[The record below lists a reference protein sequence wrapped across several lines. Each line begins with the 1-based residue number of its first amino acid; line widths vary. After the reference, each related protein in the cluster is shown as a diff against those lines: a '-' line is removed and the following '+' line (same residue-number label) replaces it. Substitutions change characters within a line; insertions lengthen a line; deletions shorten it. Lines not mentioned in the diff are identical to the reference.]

1 MDLLSRLFI
10 FYFWKTLGP
19 SASSKMIADLFSVP
33 KTSFLTIQKTK
44 DIKFL
49 ISGKFEVTILLRM
62 TKSLFNDCQVNLFKT
77 GQNWLEAKLRI

>member
-33 KTSFLTIQKTK
+33 KTTFLTIQKTK

-49 ISGKFEVTILLRM
+49 ISGKFEVTIILR
-62 TKSLFNDCQVNLFKT
+62 KSEGITERPSEQVIYRNDSFVYP
-77 GQNWLEAKLRI
+77 